1 VTDWAHRVRAQ
12 YGPPFEFA
20 RYLRYGRTRTVES
33 LPSTRGVCGT
43 AAGGTAEFT
52 KKIARYQQ
60 ALDEGASP
68 TVVMAWI
75 AQAEHQRDA
84 ALATTRH
91 AAVTAKWFVRSR

>member
-1 VTDWAHRVRAQ
+1 LWDRSR
-12 YGPPFEFA
+12 
-20 RYLRYGRTRTVES
+20 
-33 LPSTRGVCGT
+33 
-43 AAGGTAEFT
+43 GTAEFT

-60 ALDEGASP
+60 VLDEGASP